1 MSNHT
6 PGPWRVNVDGSGD
19 MFISAVESAKWI
31 AEIGAPDED
40 GGRED
45 AHLMAAAPDML
56 EALEEAS
63 MTLAGLYGGGNTTLA
78 DVRLASAKV
87 DAAIAKA
94 KGETE

>member
-1 MSNHT
+1 MSKHT
-6 PGPWRVNVDGSGD
+6 PGPWVVNEDSDGALYVATKSAGI
-19 MFISAVESAKWI
+19 FIAQVSEPGEVGPEA
-31 AEIGAPDED
+31 
-40 GGRED
+40 D
-45 AHLMAAAPDML
+45 AHLIKASPDML